1 MKYKENIILIG
12 FMGTGKSTVSK
23 ELSEAIDFV
32 EIDTDKYIEKNI
44 GMSIPDIF
52 MEYGEDYFRD
62 LETKTLIALQDKE
75 ELIISCGGGIVLREE
90 NVRHMKKSGKV
101 VLLTALPETILD
113 RIKEN
118 KDRPILNNNMN
129 IDFIENLMNKRKD
142 KYLSAAD
149 IIIETDG
156 KDATTIVKEIISA
169 LE

>member
-23 ELSEAIDFV
+23 ELSETMEFV
-32 EIDTDKYIEKNI
+32 EIDTDKYIENNV

-75 ELIISCGGGIVLREE
+75 GLIISCGGGIVLRQE
-90 NVRHMKKSGKV
+90 NISHMKKNGKV
-101 VLLTALPETILD
+101 VLLTALPETILE

-129 IDFIENLMNKRKD
+129 VEFIKNLMNKRKD
-142 KYLSAAD
+142 KYFSAAD

-156 KDATTIVKEIISA
+156 KDITTIVTEIISA

>member
-75 ELIISCGGGIVLREE
+75 ELIDR
-90 NVRHMKKSGKV
+90 KSV
-101 VLLTALPETILD
+101 V
-113 RIKEN
+113 
-118 KDRPILNNNMN
+118 
-129 IDFIENLMNKRKD
+129 
-142 KYLSAAD
+142 
-149 IIIETDG
+149 
-156 KDATTIVKEIISA
+156 
-169 LE
+169 